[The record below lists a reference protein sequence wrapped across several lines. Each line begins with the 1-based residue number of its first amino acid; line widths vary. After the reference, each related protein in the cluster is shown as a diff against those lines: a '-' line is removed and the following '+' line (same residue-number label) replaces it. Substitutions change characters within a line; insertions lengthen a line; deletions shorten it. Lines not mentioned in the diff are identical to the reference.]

1 MQVVMSVPLRDY
13 ASFQSQFELD
23 RESGRYAVAANSQRG
38 IAGFGCEMKLGVLKR
53 RRVFSAVYALENHLY
68 FRVDRTE
75 VDLADPTVSVRKT
88 IPFPFLR
95 RLTIRR
101 GTDVLLDMRF
111 RALLMELW
119 EYPHEADF
127 FTFAIN
133 RAATREQV
141 RRNIVF
147 WNASARGEDPTDPDT
162 YRRLEQRTQAT
173 MPE

>member
-1 MQVVMSVPLRDY
+1 MNVVLWDY
-13 ASFQSQFELD
+13 SSSRVKFELN
-23 RESGRYAVAANSQRG
+23 RETGQYTALASSQRG
-38 IAGFGCEMKLGVLKR
+38 IAGFGCEMPIGILR
-53 RRVFSAVYALENHLY
+53 RRRMFSAIYAFGDHLY

-75 VDLADPTVSVRKT
+75 VDLAAPTVSVRKT
-88 IPFPFLR
+88 KPFPFLR